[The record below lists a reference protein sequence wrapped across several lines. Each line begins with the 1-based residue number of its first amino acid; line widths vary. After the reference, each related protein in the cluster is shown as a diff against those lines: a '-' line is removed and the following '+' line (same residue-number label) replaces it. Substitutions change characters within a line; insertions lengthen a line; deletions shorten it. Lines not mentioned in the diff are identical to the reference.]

1 MSMHPGIH
9 VLDNPETIRVIA
21 DPVRL
26 RLLELL
32 RQQPRTVTELA
43 ELLDVPRTR
52 LYYHVRLLEEHGLI
66 TVDDT
71 RIVSGI
77 TEKRYRVTA
86 YRFSVAKSLLGATG
100 SDTSPL
106 DVYLSVVLDEAAAEI
121 RRAIDADLIELE
133 ATHED
138 AFRPRRLVIGRQWF
152 RFTDAELEEFARR
165 YEDLFSDFAGNAVLG
180 HDTVGAGPTE
190 GTLYE
195 FLTSFYPVV
204 PPSDPDSEETS
215 NGNDT

>member
-1 MSMHPGIH
+1 MAEHSAIH
-9 VLDNPETIRVIA
+9 VLDNPETVRVIA

-52 LYYHVRLLEEHGLI
+52 LYYHIRLLEEHGLI

-71 RIVSGI
+71 RVVSGI

-86 YRFSVAKSLLGATG
+86 YRFSVAKTLLGASG
-100 SDTSPL
+100 EDTSPL
-106 DVYLSVVLDEAAAEI
+106 DVFLSVVLDEAAAEI
-121 RRAIDADLIELE
+121 RRAIDAGLIDLE

-152 RFTDAELEEFARR
+152 RFTDAELAEFARR
-165 YEDLFSDFAGNAVLG
+165 YEDLFKDFEQNAVLG
-180 HDTVGAGPTE
+180 HDTVGDGPTE

-204 PPSDPDSEETS
+204 PPIDSDTEETS
-215 NGNDT
+215 NGTNP

>member
-1 MSMHPGIH
+1 LTTPPGIH

-32 RQQPRTVTELA
+32 RQQTRTVTELA
-43 ELLDVPRTR
+43 DLLDVPRTR
-52 LYYHVRLLEEHGLI
+52 LYYHVRLLEDHGLI

-71 RIVSGI
+71 RVVSGI

-86 YRFSVAKSLLGATG
+86 YRFSVAKSLLGASG
-100 SDTSPL
+100 DDNSPL

-121 RRAIDADLIELE
+121 RRAIDAGLIDLD

-152 RFTDAELEEFARR
+152 RFTDEELAEFARR
-165 YEDLFSDFAGNAVLG
+165 QEELFSDFAANAVLG
-180 HDTVGAGPTE
+180 HDTIGDGPTE

-195 FLTSFYPVV
+195 LLTSFYPVV